1 MKLSSFSY
9 MRYYPILLI
18 FLLPLALAYDI
29 GDYTGGDVFIQP
41 GQEVNLVLPFPK
53 GNNCLPVAVLF
64 LEGGKDYPTV
74 YINGR
79 MFIGGG
85 MKRTVLEGNVV
96 RITLSSSAPAML
108 DGNSMIYCTRDP
120 FVFLEYRPE
129 QQIKVGNYNYVS
141 IILKN
146 AGYSEANVHL
156 TLAFHPDI
164 APYLPVIEDVRVPPR
179 SVVSYT
185 MFAVAAPYLLIP
197 SAYPSVCMDYNDSIM
212 KVHVC
217 KLPVPAAIVIKP
229 LVICVNDECI
239 NSSNV
244 EIGGKERVWKV
255 GEVLSSSE
263 LAEFNGIEVKK
274 IGFATEKGYAPFEIN
289 GKTLGLVLVILGLLY
304 MVLLT
309 AGFI

>member
-1 MKLSSFSY
+1 
-9 MRYYPILLI
+9 MRYYPVFLIL
-18 FLLPLALAYDI
+18 LLPLALAYNI
-29 GDYTGGDVFIQP
+29 GSYTGGDVFVQP
-41 GQEVNLVLPFPK
+41 GQEVNLVLPFPE

-64 LEGGKDYPTV
+64 VEGGKDYPEV

-85 MKRTVLEGNVV
+85 IKRTVLEGNVV
-96 RITLSSSAPAML
+96 RITLSSSAPAVL

-129 QQIKVGNYNYVS
+129 QRIKVGNYNYINV
-141 IILKN
+141 ILKN

-179 SVVSYT
+179 SAVSYT

-197 SAYPSVCMDYNDSIM
+197 SAYPSICMDYRDSIM
-212 KVHVC
+212 RVHVC
-217 KLPVPAAIVIKP
+217 KLPIPAAIEIKP

-244 EIGGKERVWKV
+244 EIEGNRGVWRV
-255 GEVLSSSE
+255 GEVLPRAK
-263 LAEFNGIEVKK
+263 LAEFNNIEVKEVNFT
-274 IGFATEKGYAPFEIN
+274 IEKESAPFETN
-289 GKTLGLVLVILGLLY
+289 EKTSAIVLLILGLLY
-304 MVLLT
+304 VALLT